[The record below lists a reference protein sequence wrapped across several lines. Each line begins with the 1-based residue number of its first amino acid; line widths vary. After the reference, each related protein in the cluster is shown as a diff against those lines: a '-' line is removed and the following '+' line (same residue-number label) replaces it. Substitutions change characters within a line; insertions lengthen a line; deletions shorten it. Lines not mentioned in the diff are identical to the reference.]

1 VVCACGYTVTTRRVS
16 IWHCGEATV
25 APSLLNTMS
34 ACYGM
39 LVPQL
44 CSSTIPEEAGNQER
58 LYGPPPSFKNVD
70 RACVSPARA
79 CSLPYVSF
87 GVFCLSPSVLMQLF
101 WTSDFCSV
109 FIFFSF
115 ASCKRLQLIVSIIK
129 MHMEVV

>member
-1 VVCACGYTVTTRRVS
+1 
-16 IWHCGEATV
+16 
-25 APSLLNTMS
+25 
-34 ACYGM
+34 M

-70 RACVSPARA
+70 WACVSPARA

-129 MHMEVV
+129 MHMEVVYDIFSITITRAVHRGSLIGETKPLDAQAR